1 MCYIR
6 IYIYIGCGPL
16 TVTVTT
22 RIITFLVG
30 DPYKPSFTT
39 VTVRGPHPTYTYIHL
54 YIYVPIFNF
63 HDCWQYMIIQLR
75 LHLQTLLHQQNTVER
90 CLFLEPGSTNI
101 LLHYWPWTGLAH
113 HLPKHTPNSWRTYLN
128 MLKLDVFFSSTCFPA
143 PPGFDVALFLLHPEE
158 PEGPAEIWDLYLKH
172 VETNRKEIEIGG
184 IYITLWGNLGVVSC
198 DLLMCCG

>member
-1 MCYIR
+1 MSLRQFPLPPMCYIHIY

-22 RIITFLVG
+22 RILTFLVG

-39 VTVRGPHPTYTYIHL
+39 VTVRGPHPTYTYIHTHTHTYI

-63 HDCWQYMIIQLR
+63 HDCWQYSIIQLR

-101 LLHYWPWTGLAH
+101 LLHYWPCTGLAH

-158 PEGPAEIWDLYLKH
+158 PGSVRQKY
-172 VETNRKEIEIGG
+172 ETF
-184 IYITLWGNLGVVSC
+184 T
-198 DLLMCCG
+198 